1 MKSRVGAKGST
12 ELLRLIEAPPG
23 ARIDMIEDRRCHF
36 EVAGLVGEHNRC
48 ILTKRS
54 AHSQRVTADGDDCV
68 ANTFGRRDRSS
79 SGESGAGRDDK
90 REKAILLA
98 PLRSKAVMQLQVVR

>member
-1 MKSRVGAKGST
+1 VKSRVGAKGST

-54 AHSQRVTADGDDCV
+54 AHCQRVTADGDDCA

-79 SGESGAGRDDK
+79 SGESGASRDDK

-98 PLRSKAVMQLQVVR
+98 PLRSKAVMQLQVGR

>member
-1 MKSRVGAKGST
+1 VKSRVGAKGST

-54 AHSQRVTADGDDCV
+54 ARVTADGDDCA

-90 REKAILLA
+90 CEKAILLA
-98 PLRSKAVMQLQVVR
+98 PLPSEAVMQLQVGR